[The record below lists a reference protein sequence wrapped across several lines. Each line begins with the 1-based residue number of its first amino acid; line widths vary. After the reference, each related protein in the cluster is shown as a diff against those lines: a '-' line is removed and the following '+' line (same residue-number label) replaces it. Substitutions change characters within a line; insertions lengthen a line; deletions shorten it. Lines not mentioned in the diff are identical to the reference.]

1 VRLESVRELK
11 AEVRS
16 RFLARLLRSA
26 RRVAGYGVPATTVRA
41 AGLLPTLALG
51 IAARARRDYRLAVRV
66 QHQAMVGSE
75 PVAEISRL
83 ARGEVEVRFI
93 GAVRKQTPPTLASP
107 STRGEAYYRG
117 RRRPLVIGCS
127 VGHFQITAGTLG
139 GFVKKG
145 RGGMLILSNNHVLAD
160 ENRASKGDDIL
171 QPGRFDGGRRGRDTV
186 AQLDS
191 FVRVRFKGR
200 NQVDAAV
207 ATIGMGIDVE
217 AGTLAGGTRLTGVA
231 PDPAAVVEVAKV
243 GRTTALTR
251 GRIVAFEVDNVVV
264 EYDQGPAVFDGQLE
278 IESTGEGPFSD
289 GGDSGSL
296 IYTAGGLAV
305 GLLFAGSAQGG
316 SNNLGLTYAAPIT
329 TVLSALKCE
338 LLT

>member
-1 VRLESVRELK
+1 
-11 AEVRS
+11 
-16 RFLARLLRSA
+16 
-26 RRVAGYGVPATTVRA
+26 
-41 AGLLPTLALG
+41 
-51 IAARARRDYRLAVRV
+51 
-66 QHQAMVGSE
+66 MVGSE